1 MENKDGTWKK
11 DTEDVRIRE
20 HSYIGDTGEVK
31 RGDTRLAVKVGF
43 WYFVS
48 SFLVKAIS
56 FITTPFFSRMMNQE
70 AYGEFSNYANWQA
83 ILLIIVGLEL
93 YNTMSRAYY
102 DYIDD
107 YDQYA
112 VSISFGASVVTVV
125 CYVMFLVFEKWI
137 YIVVVIPSQF
147 IHILFFTLL
156 CQNYKLIFLAR
167 ERTLYHYKS
176 VAVISIID
184 LIIPTFIAVA
194 LVALS
199 REDMRLSAR
208 IYGHYIPSALIGL
221 SCGVYML
228 KQGHAV
234 QLSHLKYALKLSLP
248 LLAHYLT
255 AYMLTSSDVFVTR
268 SILGASTAAVVSIAG
283 SVIHILTALFQSLSG
298 AVTTWIMDNLK
309 QEKTNVVRKY
319 TLFYVALL
327 ALCAAGVIML
337 APEIIW
343 ILGGKKYND
352 SILLIPGL
360 IVGTLI
366 SATTSLFTIILT
378 YDKRVIPTAAA
389 TTIVAALSVAS
400 KALILKHYGY
410 TILPCVNIIAYSILF
425 VVNYFLVRGSHD
437 SAINIKGFIGIL
449 FADFIVMAT
458 SGFLYAHTAIRYTV
472 VLTVIVGLFGLL
484 IHKHKLILAYI
495 KKK

>member
-1 MENKDGTWKK
+1 M
-11 DTEDVRIRE
+11 RIRKTNF
-20 HSYIGDTGEVK
+20 IGDTGEVK

-83 ILLIIVGLEL
+83 VLLIIVGLEL
-93 YNTMSRAYY
+93 YNTLSRAYY
-102 DYIDD
+102 DFKDD

-112 VSISFGASVVTVV
+112 VSVSFGASAMTVV
-125 CYVMFLVFEKWI
+125 CYVLFLVFEKWI
-137 YIVVVIPSQF
+137 YTVVVIPSRF

-156 CQNYKLIFLAR
+156 CQNYKLIFLAQ

-176 VAVISIID
+176 VATISIID

-199 REDMRLSAR
+199 REDMRLTAR
-208 IYGHYIPSALIGL
+208 IYGHYLPSAIIGL
-221 SCGVYML
+221 LCGIYMF
-228 KQGHAV
+228 KHGHAFRC
-234 QLSHLKYALKLSLP
+234 SHLKYALKLSLP

-255 AYMLTSSDVFVTR
+255 AYMLTSSDIFVTR
-268 SILGASTAAVVSIAG
+268 SVLGASTAAVVSIAG

-309 QEKTNVVRKY
+309 QEKANVVRKY

-327 ALCAAGVIML
+327 ALCAAGVILL

-343 ILGGKKYND
+343 ILGGEKYND

-360 IVGTLI
+360 IVGTFI

-389 TTIVAALSVAS
+389 TTIVATLSVAS
-400 KALILKHYGY
+400 KALLLKHYGY
-410 TILPCVNIIAYSILF
+410 TILPYVNIMAYSILF
-425 VVNYFLVRGSHD
+425 VVNYLLVRCSHD

-449 FADFIVMAT
+449 IAAFMVMAI
-458 SGFLYAHTAIRYTV
+458 SGFLYAHTAIRYAV

-484 IHKHKLILAYI
+484 VRNCKSILRFI